1 MVRNVAVNFYSSKDH
16 VLELFPTNVIGVAD
30 GYENWDQM
38 LERYS
43 WQKQELWKGRKGILA
58 RMGTTDWSGW
68 GVRKDWLGNAIVDPS
83 NALHMAESV
92 LKTNT
97 VFKMQPLSMNT
108 NSIPRI
114 VLDAHLAQGIPA
126 RTPATGLINICNEQM
141 LGENFNLNSTDDE
154 EGIPRPNGWPTR
166 TLGWL
171 FTTTWTDEW
180 LHSDMK
186 DVSYFYTYKFYE
198 KVKQTGGLQ

>member
-1 MVRNVAVNFYSSKDH
+1 
-16 VLELFPTNVIGVAD
+16 
-30 GYENWDQM
+30 
-38 LERYS
+38 
-43 WQKQELWKGRKGILA
+43 
-58 RMGTTDWSGW
+58 
-68 GVRKDWLGNAIVDPS
+68 
-83 NALHMAESV
+83 
-92 LKTNT
+92 
-97 VFKMQPLSMNT
+97 MNT

-126 RTPATGLINICNEQM
+126 RTPAAGLIPWGGISM
-141 LGENFNLNSTDDE
+141 ENKMFNLNEPDATLG
-154 EGIPRPNGWPTR
+154 GIPRPNGWPTR

-171 FTTTWTDEW
+171 LTTTWTDEW